1 MTYNHYTISFFYS
14 NTGAEKILAILTII
28 GTPNSGKVDEIA
40 AAPAPAATTPA
51 APAATTP
58 AAPAATTP
66 AATAPV
72 ATPVATPVAE
82 AALAATTTA
91 AEPIAVVA
99 AVEPSA

>member
-40 AAPAPAATTPA
+40 AAP
-51 APAATTP
+51 ATTP